1 MAKDLLKRYVW
12 LVDTINTAGKITFQ
26 DISDK
31 WQRSDLSEGEEL
43 PLRTFHNHKKAIRS
57 LLEIDIKCEKRTNSY
72 YISGINDIESDEV
85 ATWLINSFM
94 VSNLIA
100 ESQSLKHRIIL
111 ENIPSGQRYLS
122 PIIRAMREGNVLN
135 VTYQSYWK
143 NAPDVFEVEPYFIK
157 LFRQRWY
164 MIGRSPHYDAIRVY
178 SLDRLQDLEV
188 TSKSFRMPDDF
199 DAEEFFIHSFGI
211 IADEKIQPATVEVRV
226 WEKQVRYL
234 RDLPLHHSQKES
246 LTASDY
252 SHFTFFLKPT
262 DDFIQEL
269 LSQGD
274 RIEVLRPQWLREEFG
289 RIVANMGRYYKV
301 D

>member
-26 DISDK
+26 EISDK
-31 WQRSDLSEGEEL
+31 WQRSDLSDGEEL
-43 PLRTFHNHKKAIRS
+43 PLRTFHNHKKAIRT

-72 YISGINDIESDEV
+72 FISGINDIESDEV
-85 ATWLINSFM
+85 ATWLINSFT

-122 PIIRAMREGNVLN
+122 TIIKAMREGSVLN
-135 VTYQSYWK
+135 VCYQSYWK
-143 NAPDVFEVEPYFIK
+143 NAPDVFEVEPYFVK

-164 MIGRSPHYDAIRVY
+164 VIGRSPYYDAIRVY
-178 SLDRLQDLEV
+178 SLDRFQKLEL
-188 TSKSFRMPDDF
+188 TKQSFCMPDNF
-199 DAEEFFIHSFGI
+199 DAEAFFIHSYGI
-211 IADEKIQPATVEVRV
+211 ISDDKVKATTVEIKV

-234 RDLPLHHSQKES
+234 RDLPLHHSQSES
-246 LTASDY
+246 LTSSDY

-274 RIEVLRPQWLREEFG
+274 RIEVLRPKWLRNKFWG
-289 RIVANMGRYYKV
+289 IVANMRQYYGE
-301 D
+301 